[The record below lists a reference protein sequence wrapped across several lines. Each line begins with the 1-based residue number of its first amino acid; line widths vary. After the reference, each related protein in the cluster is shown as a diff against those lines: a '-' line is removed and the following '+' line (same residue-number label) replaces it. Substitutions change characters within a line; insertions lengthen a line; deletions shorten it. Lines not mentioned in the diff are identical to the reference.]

1 MNKLY
6 VSNDLK
12 TVDGQISGIKS
23 IEKKQDGFIIT
34 FCNEDQM
41 HKAARVL
48 MNSGYETV
56 QKLGGF
62 WNGHR

>member
-1 MNKLY
+1 MKKLY

-12 TVDGQISGIKS
+12 TVNGQISGIKR

-34 FCNEDQM
+34 FHNEDCM

-56 QKLGGF
+56 QKIGGI
-62 WNGHR
+62 